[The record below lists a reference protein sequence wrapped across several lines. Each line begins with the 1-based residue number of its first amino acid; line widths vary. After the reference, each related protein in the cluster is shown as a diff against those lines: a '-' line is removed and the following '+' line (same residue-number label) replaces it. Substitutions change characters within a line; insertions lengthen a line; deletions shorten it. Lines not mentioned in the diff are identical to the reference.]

1 MDEALR
7 DLGRDDRYATN
18 AQRVTSY
25 AVLRPLVADAILRQ
39 PVDRWVARLREASVP
54 AGAVRSLDDV
64 FSDPQVAAREMAVT
78 LPHATIGS
86 ITMLGVPVK
95 LSATPG
101 RVRTPPPRLGEHTA
115 SVLREDA
122 GVDAAALDRLVAA
135 RVVRMVR

>member
-1 MDEALR
+1 
-7 DLGRDDRYATN
+7 
-18 AQRVTSY
+18 
-25 AVLRPLVADAILRQ
+25 
-39 PVDRWVARLREASVP
+39 LREASVP